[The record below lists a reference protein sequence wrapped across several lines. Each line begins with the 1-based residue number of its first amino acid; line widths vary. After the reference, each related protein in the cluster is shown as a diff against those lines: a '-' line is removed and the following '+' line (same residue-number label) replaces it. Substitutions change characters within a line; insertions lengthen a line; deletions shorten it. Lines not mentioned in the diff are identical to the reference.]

1 MTEVARATDNPDG
14 NVVEHVRTVTRAG
27 SFGRTCPTSTP
38 AKVESSYGAAMSDA
52 APGGISRSGADAEA
66 RFRSLTGATIA
77 ERAALGDAIVDG
89 KYVEV
94 KKATST
100 TLNQVRAVKY
110 IPLVALFVPEMRWY
124 VIPASEIVR
133 QCALK
138 RRGQHTEN
146 PFESATLSLSQ
157 LRTYT
162 VADPSKLLI
171 AVRAAIAEADRY
183 PLLRELMAK
192 VLADS
197 KALATSS
204 VDAVRATLDE
214 YGLD

>member
-1 MTEVARATDNPDG
+1 
-14 NVVEHVRTVTRAG
+14 
-27 SFGRTCPTSTP
+27 
-38 AKVESSYGAAMSDA
+38 MSDS
-52 APGGISRSGADAEA
+52 APGGISRTGADAEEL
-66 RFRSLTGATIA
+66 FRSLTGATIA

-89 KYVEV
+89 HYVEV

-110 IPLVALFVPEMRWY
+110 IPLVALFEPEMRWY

-133 QCALK
+133 QCARK

-146 PFESATLSLSQ
+146 PFESATLSLNNFG
-157 LRTYT
+157 TYMI
-162 VADPSKLLI
+162 ADPSDLLT

-183 PLLRELMAK
+183 PLLRDLMAK

-197 KALATSS
+197 KALA
-204 VDAVRATLDE
+204 A
-214 YGLD
+214 